1 MRNYIRLL
9 SGPFV
14 SILIGI
20 VFVLLGP
27 GRLRSAESDVPPV
40 HRKTA
45 EEFMDLVI
53 HPEKPLD
60 AYRVDERY
68 QISVLRNLFVD
79 FSRRMARWEGRNLFD
94 PSGNAL
100 RCGKLVEVT
109 KYQEEKSFDGISN
122 YTVQCFCRMQN
133 AGVIVQFGFGPV
145 VPGSPAFKQV
155 RVVRDPARPMP
166 ESMPEKGY
174 FRRTGHYSDL
184 FDALTSP
191 PSETTPESETTT
203 EPEKIEKGFRP
214 DPALPRQRRLAEQLM
229 HEILHSKRKFTGI
242 FGMSGMLVG
251 DWVQRRYYLENLF
264 AKFSGDMARYG
275 GKNISDEYGNAYR
288 CGKFVDV
295 IAYEDYTHF
304 DGTEMIQCTCRFEYA
319 GIRVRLAF
327 DEKSDNISAIW
338 VLPEPGAPTPEFFPK
353 NGYHENIDPVP
364 IPGRKHR
371 LMIDVVRKDPESGKE
386 EPAECS
392 VLFLKQ
398 ADEAL
403 KQPHLWIGETERW
416 QDPATGKFWE
426 QFEPSLNVENPLV
439 TWKNGVYSSMSH
451 QHYWVTRTRCTWSH
465 LPPGEYRIAVVHR
478 IPSDTLPADYLP
490 EIRFTT
496 FFSEP
501 VTIQPDSPKDM
512 EQTVIIPEGEA
523 RNLVFRDAE
532 TGSDFAGKYSV
543 GIKPGFP
550 FPLHWNFFAYLMV
563 KEGRPLRLQGLEKG
577 KYVLEVRKIPDS
589 FLSERR
595 MPYRFEFD
603 TEKDRED
610 WIISLPQPHEGAPV
624 QKQRGN
630 VQ

>member
-1 MRNYIRLL
+1 MRT
-9 SGPFV
+9 SFF
-14 SILIGI
+14 LIGLVLWGII
-20 VFVLLGP
+20 VPIELY
-27 GRLRSAESDVPPV
+27 SAEPEVPPIY
-40 HRKTA
+40 RKTA
-45 EEFMDLVI
+45 EEIMDMVV
-53 HPEKPLD
+53 HPEKSLG
-60 AYRVDERY
+60 AYRVDEQY

-94 PSGNAL
+94 QSGNAL

-109 KYQEEKSFDGISN
+109 KYQEEKSFDGTSN
-122 YTVQCFCRMQN
+122 YTVQCFCRMEN
-133 AGVIVQFGFGPV
+133 GGVIVQFGFGPV
-145 VPGSPAFKQV
+145 VPGSPSFKQV

-174 FRRTGHYSDL
+174 FRKTGHYSDL

-191 PSETTPESETTT
+191 SPETTT
-203 EPEKIEKGFRP
+203 VSDDAEKNFRP
-214 DPALPRQRRLAEQLM
+214 NLALPRQRRFTEKLM
-229 HEILHSKRKFTGI
+229 HEILHSKRRPTGT
-242 FGMSGMLVG
+242 FGESGMLGG
-251 DWVQRRYYLENLF
+251 DWEQRRYYLENLF
-264 AKFSGDMARYG
+264 AKFSGEMARYG

-295 IAYEDYTHF
+295 VAYEDYTHF

-327 DEKSDNISAIW
+327 NENDNISAIW

-353 NGYHENIDPVP
+353 NGYYENIDPVP

-371 LMIDVVRKDPESGKE
+371 LTLGVLRKDPESGRE

-392 VLFLKQ
+392 ILFLKQ

-403 KQPHLWIGETERW
+403 KQPHRWIGQAERW

-426 QFEPSLNVENPLV
+426 QFEPSLNVKSPLV
-439 TWKNGVYSSMSH
+439 TWKNGVYSNMSY
-451 QHYWVTRTRCTWSH
+451 QYGVSRCVWSH
-465 LPPGEYRIAVVHR
+465 LPPGEYRIVAVHR
-478 IPSDTLPADYLP
+478 FPESTYPSDYHP
-490 EIRFTT
+490 EIRFMT
-496 FFSEP
+496 FVSEP

-512 EQTVIIPEGEA
+512 EQTVVIPEGEA

-532 TGSDFAGKYSV
+532 TGSELGGKFSIR
-543 GIKPGFP
+543 IKPGRP
-550 FPLHWNFFAYLMV
+550 FPSYMEFFAYLMV
-563 KEGRPLRLQGLEKG
+563 EEGRPLRLQGLEKG
-577 KYVLEVRKIPDS
+577 KYTLEARKIPDS

-595 MPYRFEFD
+595 TPHRFEFD
-603 TEKDRED
+603 TEKDGED
-610 WIISLPQPHEGAPV
+610 WILALPQPHEGDPV